1 MDKENGN
8 RKRSTK
14 GKVAT
19 ERVQMG
25 RSRGKKRKEK
35 GRATWGIITGVKLG
49 IQEQKEEEGTGKI
62 TYAWEGTSNRRIG
75 ERGARNWKEERGDG
89 KRKSKDKV
97 ENAKGKKLV
106 GGKEQRRKGV
116 GHRNKTVDFYF
127 FGIAVL
133 CFKKMY
139 PGI

>member
-35 GRATWGIITGVKLG
+35 GKSYRGIMTGLKLG
-49 IQEQKEEEGTGKI
+49 IKE
-62 TYAWEGTSNRRIG
+62 
-75 ERGARNWKEERGDG
+75 
-89 KRKSKDKV
+89 KR
-97 ENAKGKKLV
+97 E
-106 GGKEQRRKGV
+106 
-116 GHRNKTVDFYF
+116 
-127 FGIAVL
+127 
-133 CFKKMY
+133 
-139 PGI
+139 